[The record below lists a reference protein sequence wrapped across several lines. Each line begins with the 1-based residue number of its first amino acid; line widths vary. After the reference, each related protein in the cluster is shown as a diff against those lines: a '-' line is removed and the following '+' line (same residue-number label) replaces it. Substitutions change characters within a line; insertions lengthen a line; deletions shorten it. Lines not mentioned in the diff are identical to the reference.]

1 MVLCVGELI
10 IKDAATGQSYK
21 FQPTAQGYAEAD
33 RKVQEINQNGHSVI
47 SPDLK
52 RLSDYFG
59 R

>member
-1 MVLCVGELI
+1 MGELI
-10 IKDAATGQSYK
+10 VKDAATGQSYK

-33 RKVQEINQNGHSVI
+33 RKVQEINQKGHKVI

-59 R
+59 H